1 MTRYIKE
8 PMLQDQNLAAMPA
21 ETPKS
26 EPINLV
32 AQALQ
37 PSPSKVTVWLKRLPP
52 FFVAFYQAF
61 VLFINRLY
69 VHYRVEVD
77 EKSKCPACGKRL
89 KHRIVFS
96 AIHQALV
103 HQCGFCAAAWG
114 ERPIVPSISWHI
126 VGLPQD
132 EQPTTQHTERPQVA
146 SRVPVRIEP
155 LEKGA
160 QPKPVM
166 YN

>member
-1 MTRYIKE
+1 
-8 PMLQDQNLAAMPA
+8 MPA

-26 EPINLV
+26 EPIDLV

-37 PSPSKVTVWLKRLPP
+37 PRPSRIAPKLRQFKFYLL
-52 FFVAFYQAF
+52 AIYQAF
-61 VLFINRLY
+61 VLFVNRLY

-103 HQCGFCAAAWG
+103 HQCVFCSAAWG
-114 ERPIVPSISWHI
+114 ERPIVPATSWHI
-126 VGLPQD
+126 AGLPQD
-132 EQPTTQHTERPQVA
+132 EQPTVQHTERPQVA

-160 QPKPVM
+160 SPKPVM